1 MYSPESYGGPNPRA
15 DETIYCVRVALGA
28 QPFDLGCV
36 VIAGIV
42 GPGDRAVAFNLL
54 AWLRGAAQ
62 SIAERECSRSRV
74 ALRLMRPRP

>member
-54 AWLRGAAQ
+54 AWL
-62 SIAERECSRSRV
+62 SRPQQLDINANGQPMQDTSKQQNY
-74 ALRLMRPRP
+74 